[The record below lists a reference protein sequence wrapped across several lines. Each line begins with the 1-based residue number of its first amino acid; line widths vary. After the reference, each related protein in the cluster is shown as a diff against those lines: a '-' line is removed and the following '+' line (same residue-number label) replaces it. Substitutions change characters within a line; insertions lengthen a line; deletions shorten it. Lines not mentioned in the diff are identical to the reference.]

1 MKKQLLILF
10 ACFITILNQAQNPT
24 FQWAIACGG
33 TVTQR
38 GEALVTDPSGNVYT
52 TGWFIGTVDF
62 DPGLGVYNLTSVSSV
77 TGAGDVFV
85 LKLDALGNFIWA
97 KRMGGSLGSFAFSIG
112 IDGAGNIVTTGNFNG
127 TADFDPGVGTFTLNA
142 NNSGNGGA
150 FISKL
155 DPSGNFVWAKAVSSP
170 GPANGASLKVTT
182 LGDIY
187 LTGSFHS
194 IVDFDPGVGTYTLSS
209 AGYND
214 VFVLKLNAAG
224 NFVWA
229 INIGSTNFDLGYDLD
244 LDAAENVYI
253 TGIFR
258 GTTDFD
264 PGSQVFNLTGSLN
277 GDVFVLK
284 LDMNG
289 NFLLATSIT
298 GTGIAVSSN
307 IRIDGNGNIIV
318 VGKLSGTIDFDP
330 GIGTSNLTSAG
341 NSSGNN
347 DIFILKLDPLTNF
360 IFAKKLGSTGN
371 DIATAVTVDVFNC
384 IYTTGYFSNTVD
396 FDPGAAS
403 YTLNTTGQSVFISK
417 LSPAGTFMWATKFSS
432 NNSIGLD
439 ITVDAAG
446 TIAVTGGFD
455 GSGDFDPVGGSYIL
469 TSIGSGDI
477 FVHTMTSTL
486 ITDLH
491 ERPIDPN
498 ISIYPNPNNGVFNLK
513 LNKEVKNGKL
523 ILYNVL
529 GEIVLTKD
537 VNEEL
542 NIIESVTL
550 TKGVYFYNI
559 TSTNTLLQKGKIIL
573 D

>member
-1 MKKQLLILF
+1 MKKQLLVLF
-10 ACFITILNQAQNPT
+10 ACFITIFNQAQTPT

-33 TVTQR
+33 TVTQQ
-38 GEALVTDPSGNVYT
+38 GEAIVTDPSGNVYT
-52 TGWFIGTVDF
+52 TGWFFGTVDF
-62 DPGLGVYNLTSVSSV
+62 DPGLGIYNLTS
-77 TGAGDVFV
+77 AGLGDIFI
-85 LKLDALGNFIWA
+85 LKLDAFGNFIWA
-97 KRMGGSLGSFAFSIG
+97 KSMGGNLTDYAFSIG
-112 IDGAGNIVTTGNFNG
+112 IDGVGNVVTTGNFYG

-142 NNSGNGGA
+142 TNSGNSGT

-155 DPSGNFVWAKAVSSP
+155 DPAGNFVWAKAVSSP
-170 GPANGASLKVTT
+170 GQSNGESLKVTT

-187 LTGSFHS
+187 LTGSFQS
-194 IVDFDPGVGTYTLSS
+194 IVDFDPGVGTFTLTS
-209 AGYND
+209 AGYDD
-214 VFVLKLNAAG
+214 VFILKLNAAG

-229 INIGSTNFDLGYDLD
+229 INIGSVNFDLAYDLD

-264 PGSQVFNLTGSLN
+264 PGTQVFNLTGSSN

-289 NFLLATSIT
+289 NFLLANSIT
-298 GTGIAVSSN
+298 GTGIAVSSS
-307 IRIDGNGNIIV
+307 IKIDGNGNMIV

-330 GIGTSNLTSAG
+330 GIGISNLTST
-341 NSSGNN
+341 GNN

-360 IFAKKLGSTGN
+360 IFAKKLGSNGS
-371 DIATAVTVDVFNC
+371 DIATAVTVDIFNC
-384 IYTTGYFSNTVD
+384 IYTTGHFSNTVD
-396 FDPGAAS
+396 FDPGVAT
-403 YTLNTTGQSVFISK
+403 YTINTSGQSVFISK
-417 LSPAGTFMWATKFSS
+417 LSPSGGFMWATKFSS
-432 NNSIGLD
+432 NNSVGQD
-439 ITVDAAG
+439 IAVDATG
-446 TIAVTGGFD
+446 TIAVTGGFG
-455 GSGDFDPVGGSYIL
+455 GSGDFDPVGGSFIL
-469 TSIGSGDI
+469 TSVGSSDI

-491 ERPIDPN
+491 EKPIDPN
-498 ISIYPNPNNGVFNLK
+498 ISIYPNPNNGVFNLQ

-523 ILYNVL
+523 VLYNVL

-542 NIIESVTL
+542 NIIESLTL